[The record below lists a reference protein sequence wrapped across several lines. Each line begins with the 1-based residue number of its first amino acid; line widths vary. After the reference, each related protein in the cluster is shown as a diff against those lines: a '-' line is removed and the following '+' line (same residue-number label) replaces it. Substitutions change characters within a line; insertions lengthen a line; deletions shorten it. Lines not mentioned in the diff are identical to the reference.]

1 MTRKFCAVMAMLA
14 LSIVFCGQA
23 SAAKNADIVFFIDS
37 SGSMG
42 DDIDGVRTNLAAFS
56 NALVASDVD
65 VRFAVVEYQVVRG
78 IVAHKMDGTNIWTSD
93 ASLVE
98 ATLRAISADDASDG
112 DSLEAINEI
121 FSWGDFRSDASRFGF
136 MLTDIMFTGDIIT
149 DGEIAFKN
157 FSWQSRAGNRI
168 TVDEAIQSLN
178 SLMAGTVKKLNDM
191 GMHMSVVSIPELRN
205 AYQSLYSQ
213 TGGVFIDITTSD
225 YYRSMLDMAQWIS
238 EEISTENPLPHALIQ
253 GVPDEIL
260 NYVGEDGETVLQ
272 HIAKLANIS
281 VDQINVITEQSLD
294 LRLPHEPTEAMR
306 QKADGEFIA
315 KLDTL
320 VLSFDSIPDGEEGY
334 FLFQL
339 ELPDEVL
346 SMDLNPSDLKL
357 WYATPDEFTSASYAP
372 TFRPAV
378 FDPFTYFEITDL
390 LGFKADTLDKKVL
403 VLVFAS
409 AGKSLSMWLLKILL
423 LAAGCNSVAIAGIGA
438 TGALSVG
445 AFVLLRK
452 IFRKR

>member
-1 MTRKFCAVMAMLA
+1 MTRKFCAVMAMLV

-37 SGSMG
+37 SGSMQN
-42 DDIDGVRTNLAAFS
+42 DIDGVRTNLAAFS
-56 NALVASDVD
+56 RSMASSDVD
-65 VRFAVVEYQVVRG
+65 ARFAIVEYQTRRG
-78 IVAHKMDGTNIWTSD
+78 IVVHKPNGTDTWTSD
-93 ASLVE
+93 TSQVETVLASI
-98 ATLRAISADDASDG
+98 TADDGDG
-112 DSLEAINEI
+112 YTMNAINEI

-136 MLTDIMFTGDIIT
+136 MLTDVMRLNNDYGDDVWIDDT
-149 DGEIAFKN
+149 DAASEDI
-157 FSWQSRAGNRI
+157 STISTLMES
-168 TVDEAIQSLN
+168 TVQQLN
-178 SLMAGTVKKLNDM
+178 SM
-191 GMHMSVVSIPELRN
+191 GMNMSVVSTPGLRSP
-205 AYQSLYSQ
+205 YQSLYSQ

-238 EEISTENPLPHALIQ
+238 EEVSTENPLPHALIQ

-260 NYVGEDGETVLQ
+260 KYVGEDGETVLQ
-272 HIAKLANIS
+272 RIAKLANIS

-306 QKADGEFIA
+306 QKANGEFIA

-339 ELPDEVL
+339 EIPDEVL
-346 SMDLNPSDLKL
+346 SMDLNPNDLRL
-357 WYATPDEFTSASYAP
+357 WYATPDEFTSASSEYV
-372 TFRPAV
+372 FRPSV

-390 LGFKADTLDKKVL
+390 LGYEANTLAKKVL

-423 LAAGCNSVAIAGIGA
+423 FAAGCNSAAIAEIGA
-438 TGALSVG
+438 TGVLSVG

>member
-1 MTRKFCAVMAMLA
+1 MTRKFCAVMAMLV

-37 SGSMG
+37 SGSMQN
-42 DDIDGVRTNLAAFS
+42 DIDGVRTNLAAFS
-56 NALVASDVD
+56 RSMASSDVD
-65 VRFAVVEYQVVRG
+65 ARFAIVEYQTRRG
-78 IVAHKMDGTNIWTSD
+78 IVVHKPNGTDTWTSD
-93 ASLVE
+93 TSQVETVLASI
-98 ATLRAISADDASDG
+98 TADDGDG
-112 DSLEAINEI
+112 YTMNAINEI

-136 MLTDIMFTGDIIT
+136 MLTDVMRLNNDYGDDVWIDDT
-149 DGEIAFKN
+149 DAASEDI
-157 FSWQSRAGNRI
+157 STISTLMES
-168 TVDEAIQSLN
+168 TVQQLN
-178 SLMAGTVKKLNDM
+178 SM
-191 GMHMSVVSIPELRN
+191 GMNMSVVSTPGLRSP
-205 AYQSLYSQ
+205 YQSLYSQ

-238 EEISTENPLPHALIQ
+238 EEVSTENPLPHALIQ

-272 HIAKLANIS
+272 RIAKLANIS

-306 QKADGEFIA
+306 QKANGEFIA

-339 ELPDEVL
+339 EIPDEVL
-346 SMDLNPSDLKL
+346 SMDLNPNDLRL
-357 WYATPDEFTSASYAP
+357 WYATPDEFTSASSEYV
-372 TFRPAV
+372 FRPSV

-390 LGFKADTLDKKVL
+390 LGYEANTLAKKVL

-423 LAAGCNSVAIAGIGA
+423 FAAGCNSAAIAGIGA
-438 TGALSVG
+438 TGVLSVG

>member
-1 MTRKFCAVMAMLA
+1 MTRKFCAVMAMLV

-37 SGSMG
+37 SGSMQN
-42 DDIDGVRTNLAAFS
+42 DIDGVRTNLAAFS
-56 NALVASDVD
+56 RSMASSDVD
-65 VRFAVVEYQVVRG
+65 ARFAIVEYQTRRG
-78 IVAHKMDGTNIWTSD
+78 IVVHKPNGTDTWTSETSQVETVL
-93 ASLVE
+93 ASI
-98 ATLRAISADDASDG
+98 TADDGDG
-112 DSLEAINEI
+112 YTMNAINEV

-136 MLTDIMFTGDIIT
+136 MLTDVMRLNNDYGDDVWIDDT
-149 DGEIAFKN
+149 DAASEDI
-157 FSWQSRAGNRI
+157 STISTLMES
-168 TVDEAIQSLN
+168 TVQQLN
-178 SLMAGTVKKLNDM
+178 SM
-191 GMHMSVVSIPELRN
+191 GMNMSVVSTPGLRSP
-205 AYQSLYSQ
+205 YQSLYSQ

-238 EEISTENPLPHALIQ
+238 EEVSTENPLPHALIQ

-272 HIAKLANIS
+272 RIAKLANIS

-306 QKADGEFIA
+306 QKANGEFIA

-339 ELPDEVL
+339 EIPDEVL
-346 SMDLNPSDLKL
+346 SMDLNPNDLRL
-357 WYATPDEFTSASYAP
+357 WYATPDEFTSASSEYV
-372 TFRPAV
+372 FRPSV

-390 LGFKADTLDKKVL
+390 LGYEANTLAKKVL

-423 LAAGCNSVAIAGIGA
+423 FAAGCNSAAIAEIGA
-438 TGALSVG
+438 TGVLSVG

>member
-1 MTRKFCAVMAMLA
+1 MTRKFCAVMAMLV

-37 SGSMG
+37 SGSMQN
-42 DDIDGVRTNLAAFS
+42 DIDGVRTNLAAFS
-56 NALVASDVD
+56 RSMASSDVD
-65 VRFAVVEYQVVRG
+65 ARFAIVEYQTRRG
-78 IVAHKMDGTNIWTSD
+78 IVVHKPNGTDTWTSD
-93 ASLVE
+93 TSQVETVLASI
-98 ATLRAISADDASDG
+98 TADDGDG
-112 DSLEAINEI
+112 YTMNAINEV

-136 MLTDIMFTGDIIT
+136 MLTDVMRLNNDYGDDVWIDDT
-149 DGEIAFKN
+149 DAASEDI
-157 FSWQSRAGNRI
+157 STISTLMES
-168 TVDEAIQSLN
+168 TVQQLN
-178 SLMAGTVKKLNDM
+178 SM
-191 GMHMSVVSIPELRN
+191 GMNMSVVSTPGLRSP
-205 AYQSLYSQ
+205 YQSLYSQ

-238 EEISTENPLPHALIQ
+238 EEVSTENPLPHALIQ

-272 HIAKLANIS
+272 RIAKLANIS

-306 QKADGEFIA
+306 QKANGEFIA

-339 ELPDEVL
+339 EIPDEVL
-346 SMDLNPSDLKL
+346 SMDLNPNDLRL
-357 WYATPDEFTSASYAP
+357 WYATPDEFTTASSEYV
-372 TFRPAV
+372 FRPSV

-390 LGFKADTLDKKVL
+390 LGYEANTLAKKVL

-423 LAAGCNSVAIAGIGA
+423 FAAGCNSAAIAEIGA
-438 TGALSVG
+438 TGVLSVG

>member
-1 MTRKFCAVMAMLA
+1 MTRKFCAVMAMLV

-37 SGSMG
+37 SGSMQN
-42 DDIDGVRTNLAAFS
+42 DIDGVRTNLAAFS
-56 NALVASDVD
+56 RSMASSDVD
-65 VRFAVVEYQVVRG
+65 ARFAIVEYQTRRG
-78 IVAHKMDGTNIWTSD
+78 IVVHKPNGTDTWTSD
-93 ASLVE
+93 TSQVETVLASI
-98 ATLRAISADDASDG
+98 TADDGDG
-112 DSLEAINEI
+112 YTMNAINEV

-136 MLTDIMFTGDIIT
+136 MLTDVMRLNNDYGDDVWIDDT
-149 DGEIAFKN
+149 DAASEDI
-157 FSWQSRAGNRI
+157 STISTLMES
-168 TVDEAIQSLN
+168 TVQQLN
-178 SLMAGTVKKLNDM
+178 SM
-191 GMHMSVVSIPELRN
+191 GMNMSVVSTPGLRSP
-205 AYQSLYSQ
+205 YQSLYSQ

-238 EEISTENPLPHALIQ
+238 EEVSTENPLPHALIQ

-272 HIAKLANIS
+272 RIAKLANIS

-306 QKADGEFIA
+306 QKANGEFIA

-339 ELPDEVL
+339 EIPDEVL
-346 SMDLNPSDLKL
+346 SMDLNPNDLRL
-357 WYATPDEFTSASYAP
+357 WYATPDEFTSASSEYV
-372 TFRPAV
+372 FRPSV

-390 LGFKADTLDKKVL
+390 LGYEANTLAKKVL

-423 LAAGCNSVAIAGIGA
+423 FAAGCNSAAIAEIGA
-438 TGALSVG
+438 TGVLSVG